1 MQGKLQELTEK
12 IYQEG
17 VGKAQEE
24 SERIIKEA
32 RAKAD
37 SLMADAKKEAS
48 ALREKAKKEAG
59 ELKENVA
66 SEIRL
71 AGQQAVSALKQE
83 IAGLIVDGLVDAQ
96 ISDAY
101 KDSAFIKKLIET
113 TVSAWS
119 PSAESLVLELPESSR
134 GEMEEYLKSGA
145 LDKIKKGMDVRFSS
159 SLEGGFRIGP
169 EGSGFLV
176 SFSDE
181 GFANFFKEY
190 LRPRAS
196 KYLFGE

>member
-17 VGKAQEE
+17 IGKAKEE
-24 SERIIKEA
+24 SDRILKEA
-32 RAKAD
+32 RVKAD
-37 SLMADAKKEAS
+37 SLLEDARKEAA
-48 ALREKAKKEAG
+48 ALSEKAKKDAA
-59 ELKENVA
+59 ELKDNVA

-83 IAGLIVDGLVDAQ
+83 ISGMIAEGLVDTQ
-96 ISDAY
+96 VSDAF
-101 KDSAFIKKLIET
+101 KDSGFIKKIIET
-113 TVSAWS
+113 AVAAWG
-119 PSAESLVLELPESSR
+119 PSEESLVLELPEASK
-134 GEMEEYLKSGA
+134 GELEDYLKGGA
-145 LDKIKKGMDVRFSS
+145 LDKVKQGIDIKFSA
-159 SLEGGFRIGP
+159 SLEGGFRVGP

-176 SFSDE
+176 SFTDE

-196 KYLFGE
+196 KFLFGE